1 MTDPRIDHLTND
13 YKAVKDKLEEIES
26 KQDAILKLRESDE
39 SGRATRFAKR
49 EEKDNEYMRMFNQ
62 LAELFTK
69 ARGDIETLKVGIA
82 DAELEIEALKG
93 QMVRSRMRPVSAA
106 PPGGLAKGD
115 APRRFRLPA

>member
-1 MTDPRIDHLTND
+1 
-13 YKAVKDKLEEIES
+13 
-26 KQDAILKLRESDE
+26 
-39 SGRATRFAKR
+39 
-49 EEKDNEYMRMFNQ
+49 MRMFNQ